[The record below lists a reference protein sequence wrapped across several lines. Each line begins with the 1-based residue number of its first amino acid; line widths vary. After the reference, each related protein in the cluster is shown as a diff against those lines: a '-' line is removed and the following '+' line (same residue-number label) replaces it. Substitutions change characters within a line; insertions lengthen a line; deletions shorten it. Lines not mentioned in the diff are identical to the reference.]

1 MTVTI
6 TNSLTVLI
14 PFFAYR
20 HDAYTVKTPALRIV
34 GSILA
39 GDGFQMQLM
48 INVSVLPCL
57 LALLSCPKRTIR
69 KEACWAI
76 SNITASHRSHIQ
88 AVIDCNIIPALINLL
103 NNVNSEGFDTK
114 KEALRAILN
123 ATSEGSPEQI
133 RYLVEQGCIK
143 PMCDMLA
150 TTTTYVSTVMMILE
164 GFDHI
169 LMAGQSDPRKGESY
183 RYAQCIEDAGGL
195 DMIERLQTLQHEDVV
210 GKAVEILENYFNQD
224 DDEEECLDASSSPPH
239 HHDASETSHPFT
251 FGALSAALPKKE
263 TKEGST

>member
-1 MTVTI
+1 
-6 TNSLTVLI
+6 
-14 PFFAYR
+14 
-20 HDAYTVKTPALRIV
+20 
-34 GSILA
+34 
-39 GDGFQMQLM
+39 M

-88 AVIDCNIIPALINLL
+88 AVIDCNIVPALINLL
-103 NNVNSEGFDTK
+103 NDVNSDGFDVK
-114 KEALRAILN
+114 KDALRAILH
-123 ATSEGSPEQI
+123 AISRGSPEQI

-150 TTTTYVSTVMMILE
+150 LTTTDAPTMVMILE

-169 LMAGQSDPRKGESY
+169 LMAGQSDSRKSY

-195 DMIERLQTLQHEDVV
+195 DMIERLQTLQHEDVA
-210 GKAVEILENYFNQD
+210 GKAVEILENYFSQE
-224 DDEEECLDASSSPPH
+224 DEEEYPDALSSSSSPHH